1 MTVQLT
7 NQMRLQISAAA
18 ATLHPHVREQ
28 IVRSIMRTV
37 ASGPQPPGM
46 NEVLRSI
53 AMAQECIPASAVL
66 ISRCVGDTNDENDF
80 RKRYY

>member
-1 MTVQLT
+1 MTVQLS

-18 ATLHPHVREQ
+18 ACVHPHVREQ
-28 IVRSIMRTV
+28 FVRSIMRTI
-37 ASGPQPPGM
+37 ASGPQPPGI

-53 AMAQECIPASAVL
+53 AMAKECIPASAVL
-66 ISRCVGDTNDENDF
+66 ISRCVGDTNDADDL